1 MNETMPADSPNE
13 LSPADLATLVEV
25 AERSITLAVRDRV
38 TWWPEP
44 TDYAPILREPRAAF
58 VTLKRD
64 DRLRGCIGTMVGG
77 RPLVECVADRA
88 RAAAFDDP
96 RFASVRPDELA
107 DLDIDVSVLSPMEP
121 FVVDGYDSLVHTLH
135 PGRDGL
141 LVEAGPYRA
150 TFLPSVWDEL
160 PQPADFVAALW
171 RKAGMPPGHWPH
183 GIKTYLYITQHAGR

>member
-1 MNETMPADSPNE
+1 MNETMPADSPRE
-13 LSPADLATLVEV
+13 LSPADLAALVEV
-25 AERSITLAVRDRV
+25 AERSITVAVRDRV

-64 DRLRGCIGTMVGG
+64 GRLRGCIGTMVGG

-96 RFASVRPDELA
+96 RFDPVRPDELA
-107 DLDIDVSVLSPMEP
+107 DLEIDVSVLSPMEP
-121 FVVDGYDSLVHTLH
+121 FTVDGYDSLVKALRA
-135 PGRDGL
+135 GRDGL

-150 TFLPSVWDEL
+150 TFLPSVWEEL
-160 PQPADFVAALW
+160 PEPADFVAALW
-171 RKAGMPPGHWPH
+171 RKARMPSKSWPS
-183 GIKTYLYITQHAGR
+183 GIKTCLYITQHAG